1 MATATPHP
9 AANQRP
15 REILIVSHSTLFYW
29 WPVWAVGYMMAIISL
44 PLLTGERVYLAPE
57 KADFLHNATGSAVEK
72 SSKGPGLT
80 EEKTV
85 EFTNQNVLIAPKP
98 ASEKSKSSPIQKTEV
113 HISTSKN
120 LGVLFV
126 MVLLV
131 VIFITNVPLRGL
143 WSVIV
148 IIFLVALVIILA
160 LLGVLDAILDF
171 FFIFDIRITLGGY
184 VVIATVL
191 LALWLVIFFL
201 FDRQI
206 YMVFT
211 PGQLRVKLEIGDAE
225 TAYDTTGMTIQ
236 KQRSDLFRHW
246 ILGIGSGDLIVRT
259 AGAQGHQFDMPNVL
273 FLGRKVREIE
283 DMLRS
288 RQVVSG
294 Q

>member
-1 MATATPHP
+1 MSTATPQSAPP
-9 AANQRP
+9 APAQQAR
-15 REILIVSHSTLFYW
+15 REILIVSHSSLFYW
-29 WPVWAVGYMMAIISL
+29 WPVWAVCFLMAIITFI
-44 PLLTGERVYLAPE
+44 TGDYLALSPTKKDVLFK
-57 KADFLHNATGSAVEK
+57 KASGTLRYAAAPDK
-72 SSKGPGLT
+72 Q
-80 EEKTV
+80 EEYSF
-85 EFTNQNVLIAPKP
+85 EQRDVLLAPKS
-98 ASEKSKSSPIQKTEV
+98 ASEKHAAPEIILTPV
-113 HISTSKN
+113 RVSTNKN
-120 LGVLFV
+120 LGVVFTL
-126 MVLLV
+126 VLLV

-148 IIFLVALVIILA
+148 IIFLVALIIILG
-160 LLGVLDAILDF
+160 LLDVLDQILHVLYF
-171 FFIFDIRITLGGY
+171 LDIRISMGGY
-184 VVIATVL
+184 VVIGTVL
-191 LALWLVIFFL
+191 FGLWLVVFML

-246 ILGIGSGDLIVRT
+246 ILGLGSGDLIVRT

-273 FLGRKVREIE
+273 FLGRKVRDIE

-288 RQVVSG
+288 RQIVSG